1 VALSGFK
8 IDVGESFE
16 TLPQAPIVEAVIEI
30 RARAEGTWEE
40 SKISDELK
48 SKLPDYPIIGSQS
61 EFRQEV
67 HISSG
72 HPPETRHED
81 LGWKGL
87 RFQSVDSLQ
96 VVQFNRDGFIFSRLQ
111 PYENWERFQQE
122 ALRLWEFHSAL
133 AHITEIQ
140 RLGLRFINR
149 IVMPVRET
157 AFEDYIQPRASSP
170 QGLDLPFYNFF
181 HVDQL
186 AVPGYPYVIKI
197 VRTLQSPRDPELEG
211 VSILLDIDVFSER
224 QFELRRELLLSRLS
238 EMRWLKNKAF
248 FGSVTKKA
256 LETFR

>member
-16 TLPQAPIVEAVIEI
+16 TLPHAPIVEAVIEI
-30 RARAEGTWEE
+30 RARSEVPWQE
-40 SKISDELK
+40 STISDELK

-67 HISSG
+67 HILSG
-72 HPPETRHED
+72 HPPETKHED

-87 RFQSVDSLQ
+87 RFQSADGLQ
-96 VVQFNRDGFIFSRLQ
+96 VIQFNRDGFLFSRLQ

-133 AHITEIQ
+133 AHVTEIQ

-181 HVDQL
+181 HLDQL
-186 AVPGYPYVIKI
+186 AVPGYPYVVRIA
-197 VRTLQSPRDPELEG
+197 RTLQFPLAPELQG
-211 VSILLDIDVFSER
+211 VSILLDIDVFSDG
-224 QFELRRELLLSRLS
+224 QFELRQEPLLSRLT

-248 FGSVTKKA
+248 FGSVTSKA